1 MYVHQLAIHVHIWTI
16 VIEIVLLVIIEGMMA
31 NVDGMFNLTA
41 TYEDDADIWL
51 PYGFYSKR
59 SKPLDDYLPAQKN
72 R

>member
-1 MYVHQLAIHVHIWTI
+1 M
-16 VIEIVLLVIIEGMMA
+16 IIEGMMA

>member
-1 MYVHQLAIHVHIWTI
+1 MCIHLPFLCIWGQC
-16 VIEIVLLVIIEGMMA
+16 EIVLLVIIEGMMA